1 LAVFLLTS
9 NSNLTGRQQR
19 AQRLRAGSYD
29 EIQIGSSKFGSN
41 LLHAFD
47 IALGKTIVDR
57 DILPLDE
64 AILDQAGHVLLT
76 TEKIRR

>member
-1 LAVFLLTS
+1 M
-9 NSNLTGRQQR
+9 R
-19 AQRLRAGSYD
+19 
-29 EIQIGSSKFGSN
+29 IQIGSSKIGSN

-64 AILDQAGHVLLT
+64 AILDQAGLELLHQMRPRVADDR
-76 TEKIRR
+76 ENPRAHRYRDGEVMKKDNGDG